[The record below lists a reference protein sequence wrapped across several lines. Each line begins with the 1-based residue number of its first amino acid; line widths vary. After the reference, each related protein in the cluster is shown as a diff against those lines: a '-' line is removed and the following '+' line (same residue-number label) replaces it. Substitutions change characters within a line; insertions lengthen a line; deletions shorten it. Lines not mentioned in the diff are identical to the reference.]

1 MDATVFPS
9 SQDDNQVFKNM
20 VTVSMVYSLT
30 AQLCLRSQL
39 LWHPSTLFFQLTQ
52 TSSSDDSSSH
62 FDPSLVTLPKLLDG
76 YCGPK
81 NLAPIVVKIWA
92 GLNAIFGSGRTP
104 PVAAVA

>member
-1 MDATVFPS
+1 MA
-9 SQDDNQVFKNM
+9 
-20 VTVSMVYSLT
+20 SLYT
-30 AQLCLRSQL
+30 FLS
-39 LWHPSTLFFQLTQ
+39 TQ
-52 TSSSDDSSSH
+52 TSSCDDSSRH